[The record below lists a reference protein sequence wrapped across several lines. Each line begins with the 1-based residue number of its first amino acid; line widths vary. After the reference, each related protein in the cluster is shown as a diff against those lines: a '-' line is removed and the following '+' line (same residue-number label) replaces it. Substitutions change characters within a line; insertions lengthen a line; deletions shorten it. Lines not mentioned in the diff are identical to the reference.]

1 MITFWLRDSR
11 FWFRFLS
18 GWIFLIFSCGFLA
31 LSHHFWGSGSG
42 ELWSSTAV
50 GVAGCCSICLLNGL
64 LQVILCSR
72 RWWANHC
79 FVLVQLWHHV
89 HNWHSAG
96 WATDPLCTSGCSVDR
111 SWLVISTIRR
121 CLLLSHYNWPG
132 AGLDFD
138 PAASGLTYHS
148 WLHPQLSDPPSS
160 CCMTLVH
167 DSKKSYRRIPSSA
180 VCFVIAHNYFQ
191 LLQSASAV
199 KLVALVSID
208 FADQWMNQKMCQQ
221 LSSARPIGIWC
232 LSFRWFAPGLS
243 GISSVSC
250 SIALVASARC
260 SYFQFVNWPRSASWL
275 SVHHT
280 RSQNH
285 VHYFFHIL
293 SSYQHKTYSPSLS
306 HSTATTSRFQIA
318 SEFQLHPDILQIK
331 MGPSRLQYHF
341 FRFCSCASYS
351 LVWCI
356 YPLFAKCAVFDRRMR
371 FHFISLIRL
380 CLGEV

>member
-1 MITFWLRDSR
+1 MCYVLCVCLFAV
-11 FWFRFLS
+11 
-18 GWIFLIFSCGFLA
+18 LIVCA
-31 LSHHFWGSGSG
+31 I
-42 ELWSSTAV
+42 V
-50 GVAGCCSICLLNGL
+50 
-64 LQVILCSR
+64 
-72 RWWANHC
+72 
-79 FVLVQLWHHV
+79 
-89 HNWHSAG
+89 
-96 WATDPLCTSGCSVDR
+96 
-111 SWLVISTIRR
+111 
-121 CLLLSHYNWPG
+121 LLL
-132 AGLDFD
+132 
-138 PAASGLTYHS
+138 
-148 WLHPQLSDPPSS
+148 
-160 CCMTLVH
+160 
-167 DSKKSYRRIPSSA
+167 
-180 VCFVIAHNYFQ
+180 
-191 LLQSASAV
+191 
-199 KLVALVSID
+199 ALVSID

-221 LSSARPIGIWC
+221 LSSARPIGIWY

-306 HSTATTSRFQIA
+306 HSTVTTSRFQIA

-331 MGPSRLQYHF
+331 MGPSRLRYHS

-356 YPLFAKCAVFDRRMR
+356 YPLFAKCAVFDRRMCFR
-371 FHFISLIRL
+371 FISLIRL